1 MEVHQGHDG
10 GQNSSESNLQKHRID
25 SFRNVGLVCWSF
37 VFAYYGSAIKF
48 LTVPKLKLYSA
59 LDENCS

>member
-25 SFRNVGLVCWSF
+25 SFRNVGLVFC
-37 VFAYYGSAIKF
+37 VCLLRQRNKV